1 MSVICQCPSCKAKY
15 QVSDQYAG
23 CTVKCPKCS
32 GAVVVPTVASPT
44 SPVGLVSKNPSPEGA
59 TKADSPSISST
70 PELPKVRTVSLVE
83 DSPAVAISSSDTT
96 SGDQDADPAPPA
108 DDGLSFLADEMDGPR
123 HRPATK
129 LRAVPAVVEQASA
142 EDESIDA
149 VAGDAVSIPSL
160 AARSPKTKG
169 APPSL
174 FPHPS
179 KKKKKDLPAWLI
191 PTIAA
196 VGAAAF
202 LAIGAA
208 IYLTFFMA
216 SKSKPGSVSTAGSS
230 TASGSKDSGK
240 PGKVEPKV
248 PVLSIDW
255 PENQRVGASLFVN
268 DDKREIDLKGPIL
281 IPLPPSSTQY
291 RFRLERR
298 GFQPKKF
305 ARASQQDDQGYTV
318 SEWEPV
324 LQGIDWEQDFEAA
337 KKTAA
342 THNKNVLLLFD
353 ASDSKESSF
362 ASSRFAESVAL
373 RKEFRERAEK
383 EYVCVYIDNPQKA
396 DSQGRVENA
405 DRNQEFTKKFRIEV
419 FPTVVVTDPKGRPF
433 GIMEDYKINGINA
446 FLELMDKWDADGK
459 SLLDLLARIDALPKE
474 SPNSDLVGKA
484 LDFLEMSKLDRFYGH
499 TIKKLT
505 ARLPKGEGRPVTKE
519 AYEYWMRTLDR
530 ATRNPDQAKKV
541 VDEFDQWKKNRI
553 FKNHD
558 MGAALHLAA
567 AFVLN
572 QLGPDHRKEAAQK
585 VKEGLA
591 FEPRDPRTR
600 GLLEQFNQALTGE
613 RGEMPRGSGTGFC
626 IAEGNY
632 VLTNHH
638 VINGA
643 KKINVHLNGEKEK
656 YSAKL
661 IADNEAGDMALL
673 KIDLPAAKKLTPIP
687 LMASDV
693 KIGEDVCALGF
704 PGVLSQNITLT
715 LTKGIVSTLPGSP
728 EDNDGFI
735 ATDCKVN
742 PGNSGG
748 PLCSFFGGIAG
759 MVTAKSHNTSSED
772 SYGLVIP
779 VARLHKFLT
788 ENLPAD
794 ARRPPPNRAKT
805 ANLKLSDL
813 AEKFAP
819 SVVYIEN
826 LQ

>member
-15 QVSDQYAG
+15 QVGDQYAG
-23 CTVKCPKCS
+23 RKVKCPKCS
-32 GAVVVPTVASPT
+32 GVVVVPALAQPLVQAVPTLTSPT
-44 SPVGLVSKNPSPEGA
+44 KSP
-59 TKADSPSISST
+59 
-70 PELPKVRTVSLVE
+70 RT
-83 DSPAVAISSSDTT
+83 VAISPADSASE
-96 SGDQDADPAPPA
+96 DQVADRAPSA
-108 DDGLSFLADEMDGPR
+108 DDGLAFLADEPAGPQR
-123 HRPATK
+123 RAAAK
-129 LRAVPAVVEQASA
+129 LRGATDVAEQASI
-142 EDESIDA
+142 EDGAATVASDA
-149 VAGDAVSIPSL
+149 ASL
-160 AARSPKTKG
+160 SGLADRSPKTKG
-169 APPSL
+169 DPPSL
-174 FPHPS
+174 PHHS
-179 KKKKKDLPAWLI
+179 KKKKKNLPAWLI
-191 PTIAA
+191 PTISA
-196 VGAAAF
+196 VGAAAI
-202 LAIGAA
+202 LAIGSA
-208 IYLTFFMA
+208 IYLTFFTA
-216 SKSKPGSVSTAGSS
+216 SKSKSESGSTAGSS
-230 TASGSKDSGK
+230 TASGGKNSGK
-240 PGKVEPKV
+240 AGKVEPKV
-248 PVLSIDW
+248 PLLSIDW
-255 PENQRVGASLFVN
+255 PENQRVGALLFVN
-268 DDKREIDLKGPIL
+268 DDKKDIPATGPIE
-281 IPLPPSSTQY
+281 IPLPPSNTQY

-324 LQGIDWEQDFEAA
+324 LQGIDWEQDFDAA

-342 THNKNVLLLFD
+342 ARNKNVLLLFD

-362 ASSRFAESVAL
+362 ASSRFAEAVAL

-396 DSQGRVENA
+396 DAQGRVENA
-405 DRNQEFTKKFRIEV
+405 TRNHKVTEDFCIKI

-433 GIMEDYKINGINA
+433 GVMEDYKINGINA
-446 FLELMDKWDADGK
+446 FLELMDKWAVDDK
-459 SLLDLLARIDALPKE
+459 SLFDLLAKIDDLPKE
-474 SPNSDLVGKA
+474 SPNSDLIGKA
-484 LDFLEMSKLDRFYGH
+484 LDFLEMNRLDRFYGH

-519 AYEYWMRTLDR
+519 AFENWMHTLER

-541 VDEFDQWKKNRI
+541 VDEFDQWKKTRT

-567 AFVLN
+567 AFVLM

-591 FEPRDPRTR
+591 FEPQDPRTR

-613 RGEMPRGSGTGFC
+613 RGEMPVGSGTGFC

-638 VINGA
+638 VIKGA
-643 KKINVHLNGEKEK
+643 KKIKVHLNGEKEK

-661 IADNEAGDMALL
+661 IADNETGDMAIL
-673 KIDLPAAKKLTPIP
+673 KIDLPAVKKLTPIP

-704 PGVLSQNITLT
+704 PGILSRNITLT
-715 LTKGIVSTLPGSP
+715 LTKGIVSTLPGNP

-779 VARLHKFLT
+779 VARLRKFLG

-794 ARRPPPNRAKT
+794 ARRPPPQRAKT
-805 ANLKLSDL
+805 ANLNLSDL